1 MINNDYYLVESKIDG
16 INLRKFS
23 ANLGL
28 VRPGYSKDTV
38 KNLKRIE
45 IIFNNLRDFVEEFH
59 DKGLIIGDVS
69 PDNFVVNDKNQVY
82 LVDCETVRK
91 NRDRRIYLNQET
103 PIFIQNLK
111 SGCSDYEKDNFK
123 LGMSMFWILT
133 KKFRNKK

>member
-1 MINNDYYLVESKIDG
+1 MKNIPKYIDYFMINNDYYLVESKIDG

-59 DKGLIIGDVS
+59 DK
-69 PDNFVVNDKNQVY
+69 VNY
-82 LVDCETVRK
+82 WRCFT
-91 NRDRRIYLNQET
+91 
-103 PIFIQNLK
+103 
-111 SGCSDYEKDNFK
+111 
-123 LGMSMFWILT
+123 
-133 KKFRNKK
+133 